1 MNMLFTIDQSIINL
15 PEIILTNLL
24 LFGDIKK
31 YSIEVNSEILT
42 LTIEFIVNSNRFDE
56 SLL

>member
-1 MNMLFTIDQSIINL
+1 MFFTIDQSIINL
-15 PEIILTNLL
+15 PEISLTNLL

-31 YSIEVNSEILT
+31 CGIEVNSEILT